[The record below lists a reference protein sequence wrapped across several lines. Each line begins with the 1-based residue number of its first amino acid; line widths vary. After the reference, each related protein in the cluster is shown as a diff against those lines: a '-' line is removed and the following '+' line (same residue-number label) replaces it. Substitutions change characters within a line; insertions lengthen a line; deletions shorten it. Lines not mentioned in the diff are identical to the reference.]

1 MQQPNYDHLMK
12 KIKALPLSEQLLILE
27 QTAALVRS
35 RTSEQSQTR
44 SILELKGKGKDIWKQ
59 VDVSQYLEE
68 ERASWTG

>member
-44 SILELKGKGKDIWKQ
+44 SILELMRNRGQ
-59 VDVSQYLEE
+59 TLY
-68 ERASWTG
+68 